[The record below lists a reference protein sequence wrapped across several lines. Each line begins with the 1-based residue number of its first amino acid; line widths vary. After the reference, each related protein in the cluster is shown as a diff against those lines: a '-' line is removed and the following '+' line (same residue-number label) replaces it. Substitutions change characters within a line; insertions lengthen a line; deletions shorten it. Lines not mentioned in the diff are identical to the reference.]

1 MKMRVDACFCVLY
14 PRKLMLRKMG
24 KPDTLRIL
32 DLTVSSVKTVELS
45 GVQLDSRRIGFR
57 SYVWSPQ
64 GAGIKRS

>member
-1 MKMRVDACFCVLY
+1 MKMRAATRFCVLY

-32 DLTVSSVKTVELS
+32 DLTGSSVKFVELS
-45 GVQLDSRRIGFR
+45 VVQLDSLRIGFR

>member
-1 MKMRVDACFCVLY
+1 
-14 PRKLMLRKMG
+14 MLRKMG

-45 GVQLDSRRIGFR
+45 GVHLDSLRIGFQ